1 MRTVAISIPRR
12 DKHRVYNP
20 HEIDFSGVMEIWK
33 AEKVPN
39 FHYITVISSHAH
51 NWLITIWLIT

>member
-20 HEIDFSGVMEIWK
+20 HEIDFSGVMEIWQ
-33 AEKVPN
+33 AEKAPN
-39 FHYITVISSHAH
+39 FHYKTVISSHAQ
-51 NWLITIWLIT
+51 IG